1 MKTKDYWV
9 TCFKIFTTMSVLT
22 AFGVLLVLFI
32 LGANS
37 KLPTNMAVLLVVFGV
52 VFTALWSVIA
62 RMFKRKSPKAIMA
75 GYLLLSAFLALR
87 IVVDV
92 LHPEQI
98 SVSDLLIFILYG
110 WFISCVYKAQKQ
122 GVSQAI

>member
-1 MKTKDYWV
+1 
-9 TCFKIFTTMSVLT
+9 
-22 AFGVLLVLFI
+22 
-32 LGANS
+32 
-37 KLPTNMAVLLVVFGV
+37 
-52 VFTALWSVIA
+52 
-62 RMFKRKSPKAIMA
+62 MFKRKSPKAIIA

-98 SVSDLLIFILYG
+98 SVSDLLIFILDG

-122 GVSQAI
+122 GNAQAI